1 MDVCCLCSQHVLAV
15 IPLIGDVYM
24 QWLVPF
30 LGLLG
35 AVAACACLRSPQWHW
50 RWLMTAPGTCKGV
63 SGSSRLLL
71 ESMRAAA
78 AAACHLSWSLQYL
91 FLKTSNPIHNW
102 VLFFLWLH
110 PFILSGVISPWSPV
124 AYWAPTDLGSSS
136 FSILSFCLF
145 ILFSRQECW
154 SVCHSLLQWTTFCQ
168 TSPPWPTHLG
178 WPHKAWLSFIEL
190 DKTVVCVIRLTSFC
204 DVLWFVCLPSD
215 ASCNTYHLSLVSL
228 IITKPEIDDSFSDS
242 KSITLFYYASLIRFK
257 P

>member
-35 AVAACACLRSPQWHW
+35 AVAACACLQSPQWHW

-110 PFILSGVISPWSPV
+110 PFILSGVISP
-124 AYWAPTDLGSSS
+124 
-136 FSILSFCLF
+136 
-145 ILFSRQECW
+145 
-154 SVCHSLLQWTTFCQ
+154 
-168 TSPPWPTHLG
+168 
-178 WPHKAWLSFIEL
+178 
-190 DKTVVCVIRLTSFC
+190 
-204 DVLWFVCLPSD
+204 
-215 ASCNTYHLSLVSL
+215 
-228 IITKPEIDDSFSDS
+228 
-242 KSITLFYYASLIRFK
+242 
-257 P
+257 